1 MHIPAQKTLV
11 LSPTTS
17 FANPRAWKAVT
28 GMNIVGQYDE
38 VHCFGGGSLLLF
50 LLACAGKSPR
60 LCPGGKVVLHGP
72 LIYPTPDSCKQWLVK
87 ENKKLLEDVDAYDW
101 RQAALSLG
109 VGGLLEEHRWLE
121 PIVRS
126 LTAGRHEELVEQYDA
141 LKSRTEEK
149 GRLLHLEGHLIKSK
163 STEQELIQGLRRP
176 NSDSEEHGQP
186 ARVLVR
192 CGEFECEQLDG
203 DESVTFR
210 T

>member
-1 MHIPAQKTLV
+1 M
-11 LSPTTS
+11 
-17 FANPRAWKAVT
+17 
-28 GMNIVGQYDE
+28 
-38 VHCFGGGSLLLF
+38 
-50 LLACAGKSPR
+50 
-60 LCPGGKVVLHGP
+60 
-72 LIYPTPDSCKQWLVK
+72 
-87 ENKKLLEDVDAYDW
+87 
-101 RQAALSLG
+101 
-109 VGGLLEEHRWLE
+109 EEHRWLE

-203 DESVTFR
+203 DGSVTFR
-210 T
+210 A